1 MSDVALSQYPI
12 QEVAMRS
19 RFAVAALVALAI
31 PAVAGAQAVTWKV
44 APPAFPPGARMAVK
58 DGDPTQNAQFTVL
71 FTFPDG
77 YVIPPHF
84 HPTDEHITVM
94 SGKFMVGM
102 GDAID
107 TTQATVL
114 MTGGQITAHANQHHY
129 AVARGLTTVQVEA
142 MGPFKLT
149 YVDPKNDPRNAP
161 KTK

>member
-1 MSDVALSQYPI
+1 MRKPIVIGVLAL
-12 QEVAMRS
+12 
-19 RFAVAALVALAI
+19 LAF
-31 PAVAGAQAVTWKV
+31 VAGA
-44 APPAFPPGARMAVK
+44 MA
-58 DGDPTQNAQFTVL
+58 QNAKPSNHVLLTPKELKWGPPPPVFQQNAKFTVL
-71 FTFPDG
+71 AGDPSQPGLYAVRLKLPAG
-77 YVIPPHF
+77 YKIMPHF

-102 GDAID
+102 GDSID

-129 AVARGLTTVQVEA
+129 AVARGLTLVQVEA